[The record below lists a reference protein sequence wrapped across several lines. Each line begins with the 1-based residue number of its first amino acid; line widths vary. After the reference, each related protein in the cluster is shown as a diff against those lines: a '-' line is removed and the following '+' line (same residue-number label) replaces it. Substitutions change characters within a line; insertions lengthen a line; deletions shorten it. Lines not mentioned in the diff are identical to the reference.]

1 MEETAAKKITSHNI
15 STDEQ
20 RLGLNE
26 RLGLIGLID
35 EGMRTGST
43 GSPVMAD
50 LFNDLWDLVNKT
62 VSGAK
67 IDRLKAEDSQN
78 GFQIFEIKADTGETL
93 GRLNMLYLKKP
104 IPCYYLVY
112 VEISLPF
119 RRKGLGNRVLEYFR
133 DFLAQKSAVGILD
146 NIIPGD
152 DPTYDIYFRQAWEPV
167 TEIIGDGISNSFTN
181 YMVYVPPRLQKRDL
195 KEPVMKLLHH
205 LIRKRAA
212 IDMRDNEVMVR
223 RTISE
228 FKDLHAALVL
238 YFEGEIQKETSTPLM
253 RFMFTRFVTKLVA
266 FRRRIGDLLGY
277 TGGESMEQIVL
288 SPGIAALPV
297 QSYAPPEIDSKSS
310 FVTGDRKLWPR
321 LPEDLRKHP
330 ARIIE
335 SLPNYR
341 RPSLMTWLEERGI
354 TPAYTLN
361 IGDLMDLGFDPTRLK
376 EITIDGDKFIFER
389 VQARQIPEI
398 EKKRELLHFMAS
410 KKMTGLRA
418 KSAQIK
424 LNPPLLAIRDRGNA
438 YILRRKIDGIHWEE
452 AVEQLKTVPMLVKV
466 NESTKCDRI
475 IFATVS
481 EANEIIAEQLGMMK
495 SDILDSLTCFVSW
508 DLKANRPKLMID
520 FAGNFLES
528 MWMA

>member
-1 MEETAAKKITSHNI
+1 MKQPAMKEITSHHI
-15 STDEQ
+15 STEQQ

-67 IDRLKAEDSQN
+67 IDRLKPEDSQN

-112 VEISLPF
+112 VEVSLPF

-167 TEIIGDGISNSFTN
+167 TAIIGDNISDVFAN
-181 YMVYVPPRLQKRDL
+181 YMIYVPPRLQKKALR
-195 KEPVMKLLHH
+195 EPVMKLLHH
-205 LIRKRAA
+205 LKRKRAA
-212 IDMRDNEVMVR
+212 IDMRDNEVMVQ

-228 FKDLHAALVL
+228 FKELHAALVL
-238 YFEGEIQKETSTPLM
+238 YFEDEIQKGASTPLM
-253 RFMFTRFVTKLVA
+253 RFMFTRFVTKLIA
-266 FRRRIGDLLGY
+266 FRRRIADLLGY

-288 SPGIAALPV
+288 LTEIAEMPV
-297 QSYAPPEIDSKSS
+297 QSYAPRDIDSKSS

-321 LPEDLRKHP
+321 LPEDMRKHP

-341 RPSLMTWLEERGI
+341 RPSLMTWLEERGR
-354 TPAYTLN
+354 TPAHTLN

-376 EITIDGDKFIFER
+376 EIAIDGEKFIFER

-398 EKKRELLHFMAS
+398 EKKRELLQCIAS
-410 KKMTGLRA
+410 KKMAAFRTNN
-418 KSAQIK
+418 AQIR
-424 LNPPLLAIRDRGNA
+424 LNPPLLTIRDRGNA
-438 YILRRKIDGIHWEE
+438 YILRRKINAIHWEE

-475 IFATVS
+475 IFSTINK
-481 EANEIIAEQLGMMK
+481 ANEIIAEQLGLK
-495 SDILDSLTCFVSW
+495 ESDILDSLTCFVSW
-508 DLKANRPKLMID
+508 DLKANRPKLMIE

-528 MWMA
+528 IWMA

>member
-1 MEETAAKKITSHNI
+1 MKEATAKEITSHH
-15 STDEQ
+15 TTTEGQ

-35 EGMRTGST
+35 EGMRTGSS

-50 LFNDLWDLVNKT
+50 LFNDLWDLVNRT

-67 IDRLKAEDSQN
+67 IDRLKPEDSQN

-112 VEISLPF
+112 VEVSLPF

-152 DPTYDIYFRQAWEPV
+152 DPTFDIYFRQAWEPV
-167 TEIIGDGISNSFTN
+167 TEIIGDGISNSFAN
-181 YMVYVPPRLQKRDL
+181 YMIYVPPRLQKREL
-195 KEPVMKLLHH
+195 REPVMKLLHH
-205 LIRKRAA
+205 LKRKRAA
-212 IDMRDNEVMVR
+212 IDMRDNSVMVQ
-223 RTISE
+223 RTITE
-228 FKDLHAALVL
+228 FKDLHTALVL
-238 YFEGEIQKETSTPLM
+238 YFEDEIQKKTSTPLM
-253 RFMFTRFVTKLVA
+253 QFMFTRFVTKLIA

-288 SPGIAALPV
+288 TPEIAALPV
-297 QSYAPPEIDSKSS
+297 QSYAPPEIDNKSS

-321 LPEDLRKHP
+321 LPEDLRKNP

-335 SLPNYR
+335 SLPNYS
-341 RPSLMTWLEERGI
+341 RPSLITWLEGQEKTRSHI
-354 TPAYTLN
+354 LR

-376 EITIDGDKFIFER
+376 EITIDGEKFIFER

-398 EKKRELLHFMAS
+398 EKKRELLQCIAS
-410 KKMTGLRA
+410 KKMAAFRA
-418 KSAQIK
+418 NNAQIR
-424 LNPPLLAIRDRGNA
+424 LNPPLLTIRDRGNA
-438 YILRRKIDGIHWEE
+438 YILRRKINGIHWEE
-452 AVEQLKTVPMLVKV
+452 AVEQLKTVPMLVKI

-475 IFATVS
+475 ILATVS
-481 EANEIIAEQLGMMK
+481 AASEIIAEQLGVTE
-495 SDILDSLTCFVSW
+495 SNILDPLTCFVSW
-508 DLKANRPKLMID
+508 DLKANRPGLMID

-528 MWMA
+528 VWMA

>member
-1 MEETAAKKITSHNI
+1 MKESASKEITSHH
-15 STDEQ
+15 TTTEQ
-20 RLGLNE
+20 QLGLNE

-35 EGMRTGST
+35 EGMRTGS
-43 GSPVMAD
+43 SEFPVMAD

-67 IDRLKAEDSQN
+67 IDRLKPESSSN
-78 GFQIFEIKADTGETL
+78 GFQVFEIKADTGETL

-112 VEISLPF
+112 VEVSLPF

-133 DFLAQKSAVGILD
+133 DFLVQKSAVGILD

-167 TEIIGDGISNSFTN
+167 TAIIGEGISNTFAN
-181 YMVYVPPRLQKRDL
+181 YMVYVPPRLQTRDL
-195 KEPVMKLLHH
+195 REPVMKLLHH
-205 LIRKRAA
+205 LKRKRAA
-212 IDMRDNEVMVR
+212 IDMRDNEFMVQ

-238 YFEGEIQKETSTPLM
+238 YFEDEIQKGASTPLM
-253 RFMFTRFVTKLVA
+253 RFMFTRFVTKFIA

-288 SPGIAALPV
+288 APEIAELPV

-341 RPSLMTWLEERGI
+341 RPSLINWLKDRGK
-354 TPAYTLN
+354 TTAYALK

-376 EITIDGDKFIFER
+376 EIIIDGDKFIFER

-398 EKKRELLHFMAS
+398 EKKRALLHFMAS

-438 YILRRKIDGIHWEE
+438 YVLRRKIDGIHWEE
-452 AVEQLKTVPMLVKV
+452 AVEQLKTVPGLAKV
-466 NESTKCDRI
+466 NASMKCDGI
-475 IFATVS
+475 IYATVS
-481 EANEIIAEQLGMMK
+481 EASEMIAEQLSMTE
-495 SDILDSLTCFVSW
+495 SEILDLLTCFVSW
-508 DLKANRPKLMID
+508 DLKTNQPKLMID

-528 MWMA
+528 VWMA